1 MTEQTL
7 DDIEVIY
14 LGKRKTVKGDVVLSF
29 ISNESLER
37 MFATTTDWEKR
48 VPSDLT
54 ERVESEASLFK
65 PGKKINFH
73 SVGARY
79 AVRGKI
85 EGGRIARMDVTAPH
99 FNGTPETEAHARM
112 TTAWKV
118 FHDSVELEKRVETA
132 EKNADNDPAFRNA
145 LAVLKYRYK
154 TIPHGYRRG
163 FQLWLLNEL
172 EKK

>member
-14 LGKRKTVKGDVVLSF
+14 LGKRKTTKGDVVLSF
-29 ISNESLER
+29 ISNESLEH

-65 PGKKINFH
+65 PGKKVNFN

-85 EGGRIARMDVTAPH
+85 EGGRIVRMDVTAPRYA
-99 FNGTPETEAHARM
+99 GTAETEAHARM
-112 TTAWKV
+112 TTAWKTI
-118 FHDSVELEKRVETA
+118 HDAIELQKRIETA

-145 LAVLKYRYK
+145 LAVLKYRYR
-154 TIPHGYRRG
+154 TIPAGYRRG
-163 FQLWLLNEL
+163 FQLWLLSEL